1 MTSSLELGPITRAL
15 MRNKLGVVLIAL
27 QIAFTMTVIV
37 NAIDI
42 IHDRTLKITSPT
54 GMEEDD
60 IFSIRSFGF
69 DSSIN
74 AQVLIDEDLD
84 MIRQLPG
91 VVDASR
97 VNAVPASGSGSSS
110 GYAIEPGRRELTV
123 PAAQYSVDEH
133 ALNTMGLTLV
143 AGRDFTPEDVRRRTA
158 TETRSAD
165 QIIVSLAL
173 AEEMF
178 PGEGLQAVGR
188 TIYSAEDK
196 PLRIIGIV
204 ERLQSPWPNATDWIV
219 ERSLMI
225 PDVVIDNSSIYLV
238 RTVPGQRDALM
249 ADVEE
254 RLAGA
259 GYDRILMNNKSV
271 AQMRTE
277 LYRMDTAMARV
288 LYTVIGTLIFIT
300 ALGIIG
306 LAVFSI
312 NKRRKQIGT
321 RRALGATRGG
331 ILRYLL
337 VENLLIS
344 AAGVLFG
351 AVLTIGFNIFLV
363 RTFDIPRL
371 DWYYAPL
378 GMLVLLLLGQMAA
391 LGPAVNAS
399 RVAPAQAISP
409 SH

>member
-1 MTSSLELGPITRAL
+1 MAGSLELGPITRAL

-27 QIAFTMTVIV
+27 QMAFTMTVIV

-42 IHDRTLKITSPT
+42 IHDRSLKINSPT
-54 GMEEDD
+54 GMDEANV
-60 IFSIRSFGF
+60 FSLRSFGF

-74 AQVLIDEDLD
+74 AQALIEEDLD

-123 PAAQYSVDEH
+123 SAAQYSVDDH
-133 ALNTMGLTLV
+133 ALNTMGLNLV
-143 AGRDFTPEDVRRRTA
+143 AGRDFQAEDVRSRTS
-158 TETRSAD
+158 TEPRTAD

-173 AEEMF
+173 AEAMF
-178 PGEGLQAVGR
+178 PGEGLQSVGR
-188 TIYSAEDK
+188 TFYSAEDK

-204 ERLQSPWPNATDWIV
+204 DTLQSPWPNATDWIV
-219 ERSLMI
+219 DRSLMI
-225 PDVVIDNSSIYLV
+225 PDRVLESNSLYLV
-238 RTVPGQRDALM
+238 RTEPGRRDAVM
-249 ADVEE
+249 KEVEE
-254 RLAGA
+254 RLAAA
-259 GYDRILMNNKSV
+259 GHKRILMNNKS
-271 AQMRTE
+271 AEQMRTE

-288 LYTVIGTLIFIT
+288 LYTVIATLIFIT

-337 VENLLIS
+337 VENFLIS
-344 AAGVLFG
+344 AAGVLLG
-351 AVLTIGFNIFLV
+351 AALTIGFNIFLV

-371 DWYYAPL
+371 DWYYAPT
-378 GMLVLLLLGQMAA
+378 GMLVLLLLGQLAA
-391 LGPAVNAS
+391 LGPAFNAS

>member
-1 MTSSLELGPITRAL
+1 MAGSLELGPISRAL

-27 QIAFTMTVIV
+27 QMAFTMTVIV
-37 NAIDI
+37 NAVDI
-42 IHDRTLKITSPT
+42 IHDRTLKVNSPT
-54 GMEEDD
+54 GMDEAN

-84 MIRQLPG
+84 MMRQLPG
-91 VVDASR
+91 VADVSR

-123 PAAQYSVDEH
+123 SAAQYSVDEH
-133 ALNTMGLTLV
+133 ALNTMGLTLL
-143 AGRDFTPEDVRRRTA
+143 AGRNFTAEDVRHRDASEPRI
-158 TETRSAD
+158 AD

-178 PGEGLQAVGR
+178 PGEALEAVGR
-188 TIYSAEDK
+188 TIYSADDK

-204 ERLQSPWPNATDWIV
+204 EKLQSPWPNATDWIV

-225 PDVVIDNSSIYLV
+225 PDVVIETNSLYLV
-238 RTVPGQRDALM
+238 RTLPGQRDTLM
-249 ADVEE
+249 TEVEE
-254 RLAGA
+254 RLAAA
-259 GYDRILMNNKSV
+259 GHDRILMNNKSV
-271 AQMRTE
+271 DQMRTE
-277 LYRMDTAMARV
+277 LYRLDTAMARV
-288 LYTVIGTLIFIT
+288 LYIVIATLIFIT

-337 VENLLIS
+337 LENFLIS
-344 AAGVLFG
+344 AAGVLLG
-351 AVLTIGFNIFLV
+351 AMLTIGFNIFLV
-363 RTFDIPRL
+363 RSFDIPRL
-371 DWYYAPL
+371 DWYYVPL
-378 GMLVLLLLGQMAA
+378 AMLVLLLLGQLAA
-391 LGPAVNAS
+391 MGPALTAV
-399 RVAPAQAISP
+399 RVPPARAITS

>member
-1 MTSSLELGPITRAL
+1 MAASLELGPIIRAL

-27 QIAFTMTVIV
+27 QMAFTMTVIV

-42 IHDRTLKITSPT
+42 IHDRTLKINSPT
-54 GMEEDD
+54 GMLEAD

-69 DSSIN
+69 GSSLN
-74 AQVLIDEDLD
+74 AQALMDEDLD
-84 MIRQLPG
+84 MLRQLPG
-91 VVDASR
+91 VVDVSR

-123 PAAQYSVDEH
+123 SAAQYSVDDH
-133 ALNTMGLTLV
+133 ALDTMGLTLL
-143 AGRDFTPEDVRRRTA
+143 AGRNFAPEDVRRRAA
-158 TETRSAD
+158 TEPRSAD

-178 PGEGLQAVGR
+178 PGEGLEAVGK
-188 TIYSAEDK
+188 TIYSADDK

-204 ERLQSPWPNATDWIV
+204 EKLQSPWPNATDWIV

-225 PDVVIDNSSIYLV
+225 PDVVLESSSIYLV
-238 RTVPGQRDALM
+238 RTLPGQRDVLM
-249 ADVEE
+249 SEVEE
-254 RLAGA
+254 RLAAA
-259 GYDRILMNNKSV
+259 GHDRILMNNKSV
-271 AQMRTE
+271 DQMRTE

-288 LYTVIGTLIFIT
+288 LYTVIATLIFIT

-312 NKRRKQIGT
+312 NKRRRQIGT

-337 VENLLIS
+337 VENFLIS

-351 AVLTIGFNIFLV
+351 AILTLGFNIFLV
-363 RTFDIPRL
+363 RAFDIPRL

-378 GMLVLLLLGQMAA
+378 AMLVLLLLGQLAA
-391 LGPAVNAS
+391 LGPAFTAA
-399 RVAPAQAISP
+399 RVPPARAITP

>member
-1 MTSSLELGPITRAL
+1 MAGSLELGPISRAL

-27 QIAFTMTVIV
+27 QMAFTMTVIV
-37 NAIDI
+37 NAVDI
-42 IHDRTLKITSPT
+42 IHDRTLKVNSPT
-54 GMEEDD
+54 GMDEAN

-84 MIRQLPG
+84 MMRQLPG
-91 VVDASR
+91 VADVSR

-123 PAAQYSVDEH
+123 SAAQYSVDEH
-133 ALNTMGLTLV
+133 ALNTMGLTLL
-143 AGRDFTPEDVRRRTA
+143 AGRNFTAEDVRHRDASEPRI
-158 TETRSAD
+158 AD

-178 PGEGLQAVGR
+178 PGEALEAVGR
-188 TIYSAEDK
+188 TIYSADDK

-204 ERLQSPWPNATDWIV
+204 EKLQSPWPNATDWIV

-225 PDVVIDNSSIYLV
+225 PDVVIETNSLYLV
-238 RTVPGQRDALM
+238 RTLPGQRDALM
-249 ADVEE
+249 TEVEE
-254 RLAGA
+254 RLAAA
-259 GYDRILMNNKSV
+259 GHDRILMNNKSV
-271 AQMRTE
+271 DQMRTE
-277 LYRMDTAMARV
+277 LYRLDTAMARV
-288 LYTVIGTLIFIT
+288 LYIVIATLIFIT

-337 VENLLIS
+337 LENFLIS
-344 AAGVLFG
+344 AAGVLLG
-351 AVLTIGFNIFLV
+351 AMLTIGFNIFLV
-363 RTFDIPRL
+363 RSFDIPRL
-371 DWYYAPL
+371 DWYYVPL
-378 GMLVLLLLGQMAA
+378 AMLVLLLLGQLAA
-391 LGPAVNAS
+391 MGPALTAV
-399 RVAPAQAISP
+399 RVPPARAITS